1 MGPRRSND
9 TDAVVYSSGAITT
22 KEDTEFNITYAN
34 DWDKTKLDAL
44 FSNTPG
50 YATTNAAGE
59 ITNDYEIPEANQP
72 GDYSQYGSAYKL
84 SNLLEQ
90 KYYLVKWNLGHYN
103 MNSTDA
109 NEVIRANS
117 EIQYIDELVE
127 DADYGEASITPINKF
142 INIIDWRFARYG
154 NVSWEFIFT
163 VFKTKITLFGNF

>member
-1 MGPRRSND
+1 MIPTGTLDADDDMPIKYSNAYVLSND
-9 TDAVVYSSGAITT
+9 
-22 KEDTEFNITYAN
+22 
-34 DWDKTKLDAL
+34 
-44 FSNTPG
+44 
-50 YATTNAAGE
+50 
-59 ITNDYEIPEANQP
+59 
-72 GDYSQYGSAYKL
+72 
-84 SNLLEQ
+84 LEME
-90 KYYLVKWNLGHYN
+90 YNLVKWNLGHYN

-163 VFKTKITLFGNF
+163 VFKTKITLFGNFNSIGYSILINVGRV